1 MENNSSKSNIE
12 INKAYEEESIFVN
25 NGTLT
30 EVDQYLREIGNIPL
44 LSPEE
49 EYTLAKRVISGDKN
63 SKQKFINSNL
73 KLVVSIAKK
82 YIGCGV
88 DFLDLIQEGNLG
100 LMIALDRFD
109 PDKGFKFSTYATPW
123 IMSCMQKAIFNSKG
137 INLPRRLSVYIQKYK
152 QTKQELTK
160 KLYREP
166 TGEEIAKAMG
176 ITNKKLIEI
185 EIFAA
190 PSISL
195 NSYVGEKKDSEFEDF
210 IESSSSSPEEI
221 VIESRLSGLL
231 MDVLDKCN
239 LTEMEREVLLLRNGF
254 KDNPK
259 TLVEIAEIYGLSHE
273 RIRQLESRALRKIK
287 NSKYISELTDYSNS
301 DVSYQKIKVKNR
313 KA

>member
-1 MENNSSKSNIE
+1 MKNSMSKNSFEINNSNEYDEQILFNS
-12 INKAYEEESIFVN
+12 
-25 NGTLT
+25 GMLT

-49 EYTLAKRVISGDKN
+49 EYTLAKKVISGDKN

-73 KLVVSIAKK
+73 KLVVCIAKK

-100 LMIALDRFD
+100 LMIALDKFD
-109 PDKGFKFSTYATPW
+109 SEKGFKFSTYATPW
-123 IMSCMQKAIFNSKG
+123 IMSSIQKAIFNSKG
-137 INLPRRLSVYIQKYK
+137 INLPRRLSIYIQKYK

-185 EIFAA
+185 ETFAA
-190 PSISL
+190 PNISL
-195 NSYVGEKKDSEFEDF
+195 NSYIGEKKDSEFEDF

-221 VIESRLSGLL
+221 VVESRLSGLL

-254 KDNPK
+254 NDKPK

-301 DVSYQKIKVKNR
+301 YTSYRKVKV
-313 KA
+313 KK